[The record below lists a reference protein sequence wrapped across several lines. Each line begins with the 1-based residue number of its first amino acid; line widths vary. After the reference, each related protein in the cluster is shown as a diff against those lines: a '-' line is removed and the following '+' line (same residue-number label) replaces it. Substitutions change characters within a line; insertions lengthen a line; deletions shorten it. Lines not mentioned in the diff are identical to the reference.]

1 MKAGE
6 PAVTGTGGA
15 ATAILVLAINAG
27 SSSLRAAVY
36 EMGDTETRR
45 LALRVSRIGRAGC
58 RMRVVDGQGTCLVD
72 KAEDLADH
80 DAALDAVLRW
90 LDRDGVALRPDV
102 VAHRVVHGG
111 ARFREPTVL
120 GPEVVTALESLVP
133 IDPDHLPQ
141 AIAGIRA
148 IERAHPG
155 LRQVACFDTAFHR
168 DLPLAARTYAL
179 PRHLTAA
186 GMVRYGFHGL
196 SYEYVM
202 ERLRRLDPPSA
213 AGRVIVAHLG
223 NGASMAAVRGG
234 RSIDTT
240 MGFSPTAGLVM
251 GTRSGDLDPGLLL
264 YLVREQRLTP
274 ADAGELINRRAGLLG
289 VSATTEDMGELL
301 AREGEDPRAAEA
313 VALFCY
319 QAKKYLGAYAAV
331 LGGLDVLVFTAGI
344 GEHAAPVRERI
355 CAGLDFLGLELDP
368 GRNARHEAVI
378 SAGRSRVVVRVIE
391 TNEELMA
398 ARHACRLVARR
409 MTP

>member
-1 MKAGE
+1 M
-6 PAVTGTGGA
+6 TGTV
-15 ATAILVLAINAG
+15 TRVLAINSG
-27 SSSLRAAVY
+27 SSSLKAAVY
-36 EMGDTETRR
+36 EIGDAESQR
-45 LALRVSRIGRAGC
+45 LGIRVNRIGRGGC
-58 RMRVVDGQGTCLVD
+58 RLRVVDGQGTCLVD
-72 KAEDLADH
+72 READLADH
-80 DAALDAVLRW
+80 GAALDAVLGW
-90 LDRDGVALRPDV
+90 LDREPAALRPDV
-102 VAHRVVHGG
+102 VAHRIVHGG
-111 ARFREPTVL
+111 ARYREPTL
-120 GPEVVTALESLVP
+120 LSSEVVVALETLVP
-133 IDPDHLPQ
+133 VDPDHLPQ

-148 IERAHPG
+148 IERAYPG
-155 LRQVACFDTAFHR
+155 LRQVGCFDTGFHR

-179 PRHLTAA
+179 PRQLTAA

-202 ERLRRLDPPSA
+202 DQLRRLDPASA

-264 YLVREQRLTP
+264 YMVREQRLTP
-274 ADAGELINRRAGLLG
+274 ADAGELINRQAGLLG

-301 AREGEDPRAAEA
+301 ACEGEDPRAAEA
-313 VALFCY
+313 VELFCY
-319 QAKKYLGAYAAV
+319 QAKRYLGAYAAV

-368 GRNARHEAVI
+368 GRNSRHEPVI
-378 SAGRSRVVVRVIE
+378 SADRSRVCVRVIA

-398 ARHACRLVARR
+398 ARHACRLVARGT
-409 MTP
+409 TP